1 MKMARNT
8 FEITKRELKSYFESP
23 VAYVFLAFFLILV
36 GFFTFFVSRYYESG
50 QADLRAF
57 FFWHPWVYL
66 LLVPAASMRLL
77 ADERRSG
84 TIELLLTLPV
94 TTAQVVLGKF
104 LAAWFF
110 IGLALALTFPV
121 VLTTAW
127 LGNPDMG
134 VVLGGY
140 IGSFLLAG
148 AYLAVGT
155 LTSATTRNQVISFV
169 LSLVACFVLLLIGYP
184 PFTDMLVKWAP
195 NWLVE
200 GVAAF
205 SVMPHYESI
214 QRGVLDLRD
223 FAYYLSVIVVMLVGT
238 HIILDNKKGQ

>member
-1 MKMARNT
+1 MKTSNT
-8 FEITKRELKSYFESP
+8 FEILQRELKSYFESP
-23 VAYVFLAFFLILV
+23 VAYVFLTVFLILT
-36 GFFTFFVSRYYESG
+36 GFFTFLVGRYYESG
-50 QADLRAF
+50 QAELRLF
-57 FFWHPWVYL
+57 FYWHPWLYL

-84 TIELLLTLPV
+84 TIELLLTLPIS
-94 TTAQVVLGKF
+94 TAQVILGKF
-104 LAAWFF
+104 LAAWLF

-140 IGSFLLAG
+140 MGSFLLAG
-148 AYLAVGT
+148 AYLSVGI
-155 LTSATTRNQVISFV
+155 LASALTRNQVISFV
-169 LSLVACFVLLLIGYP
+169 LSLVACFFLLLVGYP

-200 GVAAF
+200 GFAAL

-223 FAYYLSVIVVMLVGT
+223 IVYYASVIAAMLVGT
-238 HIILDNKKGQ
+238 HIVLDSKKGE

>member
-1 MKMARNT
+1 
-8 FEITKRELKSYFESP
+8 
-23 VAYVFLAFFLILV
+23 VAYVFLVVFLVLA
-36 GFFTFFVSRYYESG
+36 GFFTFFMSRYYESG
-50 QADLRAF
+50 QADLRMF
-57 FFWHPWVYL
+57 FVWHPWLYL

-94 TTAQVVLGKF
+94 SPAQVILGKF
-104 LAAWFF
+104 FAAWLF

-121 VLTTAW
+121 VVTTAW
-127 LGNPDMG
+127 LGNPDTG
-134 VVLGGY
+134 VVCGGY

-148 AYLAVGT
+148 AYLSVGI
-155 LTSATTRNQVISFV
+155 LASAMTRNQVISFV
-169 LSLVACFVLLLIGYP
+169 LSLVACFFLLLVGYP

-200 GVAAF
+200 GFAAL

-214 QRGVLDLRD
+214 QRGALDLRD
-223 FAYYLSVIVVMLVGT
+223 ISYYFSVIVVMLVGT
-238 HIILDNKKGQ
+238 HIVLDNKKGE